1 MVTQGAVEPRHE
13 GWRYKLLQSTNF
25 DVSGIVAG
33 VDHCFV
39 AVPFRHILRRAYA
52 AFSSNTAAGATDA
65 LIMRQAS
72 SNNDTFANNS
82 DSLAVNAASGNANI
96 LEFLN
101 LTTVDEIEELALGAM
116 YAINVTTDNAG
127 DAINDLI
134 LVVQIEAY
142 PFGPA

>member
-25 DVSGIVAG
+25 DASGVISA

-39 AVPFRHILRRAYA
+39 AVPFVHILRRAYA
-52 AFSSNTAAGATDA
+52 AFSSNTKVGADT
-65 LIMRQAS
+65 LRLREAS
-72 SNNDTFANNS
+72 ASNDTFANNS
-82 DSLAVNAASGNANI
+82 DLLTVPATGNANI

-101 LTTVDEIEELALGAM
+101 VTTVDTIEETTLGAV
-116 YAINVTTDNAG
+116 YAINVDTDNAG

-134 LVVQIEAY
+134 LVVQVEAY